1 MSSRSAGGRA
11 PAIAL
16 EAPAGF
22 PSPPQPA
29 VYHGLAGEIV
39 QRVEPCT
46 EADPVAVLAQLLV
59 ACGAMVG
66 RGAYFSIEAT
76 RHHANEFV
84 VLVGESAKARKGS
97 SFDHVAKLMAATDGS
112 FAARCST
119 GLSSGEGLIWALRD
133 PDGHDPGAGDPRL
146 LVVEPEFAA
155 VLKAVNR
162 DVSTLSPVLRSAWD
176 GRPLALLTR
185 SAPARASAAHLAL
198 IGHITTA
205 ELVHHATSLEIANGL
220 LNRFLFVACRRVCLL
235 PEGGDPDPLAGS
247 GLADRL
253 ARHLRQGARRGE
265 LRLSEAARADWRD
278 IYLSMAVAKEGLVGG
293 LLARSEAHV
302 LRLSMCYALI
312 DGAEV
317 IGTEHLAAG
326 LALYEYSAR
335 SVGAIFGAASGNE
348 RSEQIHRSLTASGP
362 MTRTDLR
369 DLFGRNHQKAD
380 IDEALRALE
389 RAGRAESVRIVTGG
403 RPAEVWRARPVGAPP
418 R

>member
-1 MSSRSAGGRA
+1 MSSHSRA

-22 PSPPQPA
+22 PAPPDPA
-29 VYHGLAGEIV
+29 AYHGLVGEV
-39 QRVEPCT
+39 VERLEPCT

-59 ACGAMVG
+59 CCGAMIG
-66 RGAYFSIEAT
+66 RGAHFLVEAT
-76 RHHANEFV
+76 RHHTNEFV

-97 SFDHVAKLMAATDGS
+97 SFDHVAKLMTAADGS
-112 FAARCST
+112 FAGRCST

-133 PDGHDPGAGDPRL
+133 RVGNDAGARDPRL
-146 LVVEPEFAA
+146 LVIEPEFAS
-155 VLKAVNR
+155 VLKGVNR

-185 SAPARASAAHLAL
+185 SAPARASAAHLSL

-205 ELVHHATSLEIANGL
+205 ELVHHATSLEVANGL
-220 LNRFLFVACRRVCLL
+220 LNRFVFVACRRVRLL

-247 GLADRL
+247 GLAGRL
-253 ARHLRQGARRGE
+253 GANLRQAARRGE
-265 LRLSEAARADWRD
+265 LGLSEQARAQWRD
-278 IYLSMAVAKEGLVGG
+278 IYLSMAAGEEGLVGG

-312 DGAEV
+312 DGAEA
-317 IGTEHLAAG
+317 ISSEHLAAG
-326 LALYEYSAR
+326 LALFEYSAR
-335 SVGAIFGAASGNE
+335 SVRAIFGAATGNE
-348 RSEQIHRSLTASGP
+348 RAEQIHRCLSASGP

-369 DLFGRNHQKAD
+369 DLFGRNHHKTD

-389 RAGRAESVRIVTGG
+389 AAGRAESLRIVTGG
-403 RPAEVWRARPVGAPP
+403 RPAEVWRARP
-418 R
+418 

>member
-1 MSSRSAGGRA
+1 MSSHSTAWRA
-11 PAIAL
+11 PGIAL

-22 PSPPQPA
+22 PASPERAAYQ
-29 VYHGLAGEIV
+29 GLAGEIV
-39 QRVEPCT
+39 ECVEPGT

-66 RGAYFSIEAT
+66 RGAFFSIEAT

-97 SFDHVAKLMAATDGS
+97 SFDHVAKLMTTTDGV
-112 FAARCST
+112 FASRCST

-133 PDGHDPGAGDPRL
+133 PDGSDLGAGDPRL
-146 LVVEPEFAA
+146 LVIEPEFAS
-155 VLKAVNR
+155 VLKGVNR

-185 SAPARASAAHLAL
+185 SAPARASAAHLCL

-205 ELVHHATSLEIANGL
+205 ELVHHATSLEVANGL
-220 LNRFLFVACRRVCLL
+220 LNRFLFVACRRVRLL
-235 PEGGDPDPLAGS
+235 PEGGDPDPFAGS
-247 GLADRL
+247 GLAERL
-253 ARHLRQGARRGE
+253 GRNLRQGARRGQ
-265 LRLSEAARADWRD
+265 LHLSEAARAEWRD
-278 IYLSMAVAKEGLVGG
+278 IYLSMATAEEGLVGG

-302 LRLSMCYALI
+302 LRLSMCYALV

-317 IGTEHLAAG
+317 IGAEHLAAG
-326 LALYEYSAR
+326 LALFEYSAR
-335 SVGAIFGAASGNE
+335 SVRAIFGSATGNE
-348 RSEQIHRSLTASGP
+348 RAEQIHRSLAASGP

-369 DLFGRNHQKAD
+369 DLFGRNHPKAD

-389 RAGRAESVRIVTGG
+389 RTGRAESVRIVTGG
-403 RPAEVWRARPVGAPP
+403 RPAQLWRARTEATPAP
-418 R
+418 